1 MIWIGKTLSIKTRK
15 VGYWVNK
22 RVLLLSGSPRQNGN
36 SEILCQQFA
45 KGAEEAGHQV
55 ELVRVHDL
63 QIGACRACY
72 GCRATKACVQKDDMT
87 ALLEKLIAA
96 DVIVLATP
104 VYFYTM
110 DGQMKTMIDRTLPRY
125 TEIADK
131 EFYFIATAADG
142 KETMERTMDGL
153 YGFIDC
159 LPGAKVKGKIYGAGV
174 YQKGEVAA
182 TKAMEQA
189 YQYGKQC

>member
-1 MIWIGKTLSIKTRK
+1 M
-15 VGYWVNK
+15 NK

-72 GCRATKACVQKDDMT
+72 ACRATKACVQKDDMT

-110 DGQMKTMIDRTLPRY
+110 DGQMKTMIDRTLPCY

-131 EFYFIATAADG
+131 EFYFIATAGQRRESA
-142 KETMERTMDGL
+142 
-153 YGFIDC
+153 
-159 LPGAKVKGKIYGAGV
+159 
-174 YQKGEVAA
+174 
-182 TKAMEQA
+182 
-189 YQYGKQC
+189 

>member
-1 MIWIGKTLSIKTRK
+1 MS
-15 VGYWVNK
+15 K
-22 RVLLLSGSPRQNGN
+22 RVVILSGSPRKNGN

-45 KGAEEAGHQV
+45 KGAEEAGHQA

-63 QIGACRACY
+63 QIGPCRACY
-72 GCRATKACVQKDDMT
+72 GCRTTKVCVQKDDMT

-110 DGQMKTMIDRTLPRY
+110 DGQMKIMIDRTLPRY

-131 EFYFIATAADG
+131 EFYLIAAAADG

-153 YGFIDC
+153 CGFLDC
-159 LPGAKVKGKIYGAGV
+159 LPGAKLKGKIYGVGV
-174 YQKGEVAA
+174 YQKGEVRD
-182 TKAMEQA
+182 TQAMEQA
-189 YQYGKQC
+189 YQYGRQC

>member
-15 VGYWVNK
+15 VGYCVNN

-36 SEILCQQFA
+36 TEILCQQFA
-45 KGAEEAGHQV
+45 KGAEDAGHQV

-72 GCRATKACVQKDDMT
+72 ACRTTKTCVQNDDMT

-174 YQKGEVAA
+174 YQKGEATA